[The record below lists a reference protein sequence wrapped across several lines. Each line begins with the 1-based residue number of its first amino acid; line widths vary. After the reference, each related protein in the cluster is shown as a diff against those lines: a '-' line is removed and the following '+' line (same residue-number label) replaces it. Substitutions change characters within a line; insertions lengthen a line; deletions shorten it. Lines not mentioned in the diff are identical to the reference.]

1 MTEERTA
8 RDRLLDA
15 ALETAAIHG
24 LARLSVGD
32 VAKAAGL
39 SRQTLYKHFPSKE
52 ALIAE
57 TILREAQR
65 MVDVVLAAA
74 DAEEDPER
82 SLEVAILTTL
92 RVTREHP
99 LLDRLVR
106 TEPEALLPFLVA
118 DGGVVGTAVRS
129 IVERLLDQDLP
140 GISAVA
146 RRRVADLASRLLIS
160 YAINAPDDPPEV
172 VAEALAQVLTGGLAY
187 MLTGELPGPL
197 PGTLAIRSVR
207 PAVEPTP

>member
-24 LARLSVGD
+24 LAKLSVGD

-57 TILREAQR
+57 TILREAER
-65 MVDVVLAAA
+65 MVAVVLAAA

-92 RVTREHP
+92 RVTRDHP

-118 DGGVVGTAVRS
+118 DGGVVGTAVRA
-129 IVERLLDQDLP
+129 IVEQLLDENLP
-140 GISAVA
+140 GLPDVT

-160 YAINAPDDPPEV
+160 YAVNAPDDPPEV
-172 VAEALAQVLTGGLAY
+172 VAHAVAQMLTGGLAY
-187 MLTGELPGPL
+187 MLTGDLPGPL
-197 PGTLAIRSVR
+197 PTTLAVRST
-207 PAVEPTP
+207 AAAADPTS